1 LLQIIEKQKD
11 EIRYLKEKLRMNEAE
26 KDMIIE
32 NFQVSTSVL
41 LERLKDFEAEKQSSM
56 GHGERP

>member
-1 LLQIIEKQKD
+1 
-11 EIRYLKEKLRMNEAE
+11 MNEAE

-41 LERLKDFEAEKQSSM
+41 LERLKDFEAEKQFSM

>member
-1 LLQIIEKQKD
+1 MSRHEMIEIIEKQRQ
-11 EIRYLKEKLRMNEAE
+11 EIKYLKEKLRLNEAE

-41 LERLKDFEAEKQSSM
+41 LDRLKDFESM
-56 GHGERP
+56 QVSFLS

>member
-1 LLQIIEKQKD
+1 
-11 EIRYLKEKLRMNEAE
+11 MNEAE

-56 GHGERP
+56 GHGERPQTATVLSKISKLIP

>member
-1 LLQIIEKQKD
+1 MLQLIDKQRE

-26 KDMIIE
+26 KEQIIE

-41 LERLKDFEAEKQSSM
+41 LERLKDFEAASQAS
-56 GHGERP
+56 